1 MAEPTAP
8 PPLTLP
14 EGMSIAEATRI
25 LANVAN
31 SPLETTSGRKRRRP
45 LGDIGEVEEDCE
57 VEVSG
62 FNQTHWKNLLSK
74 SRLHWA
80 RWFCVADEATVNKI
94 LVESMGS
101 EIMEREN
108 ELAYDIAYGKV
119 RQWSRQWQC
128 ETLKCFQ
135 THVCP

>member
-1 MAEPTAP
+1 MAEPSTSPSALTP
-8 PPLTLP
+8 PARIP
-14 EGMSIAEATRI
+14 ATG
-25 LANVAN
+25 
-31 SPLETTSGRKRRRP
+31 SSSTSENTSTRKRRRP
-45 LGDIGEVEEDCE
+45 LGDIDEEDCDEE
-57 VEVSG
+57 VTG
-62 FNQTHWKNLLSK
+62 FNHTHWKNLLSK

-94 LVESMGS
+94 LVEAMGP

-119 RQWSRQWQC
+119 RNWSRQWQC
-128 ETLKCFQ
+128 ETLKRFQ